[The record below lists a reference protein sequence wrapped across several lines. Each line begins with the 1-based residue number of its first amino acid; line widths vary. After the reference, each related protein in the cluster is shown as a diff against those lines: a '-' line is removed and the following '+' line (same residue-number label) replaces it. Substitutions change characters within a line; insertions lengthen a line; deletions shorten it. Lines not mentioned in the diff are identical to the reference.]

1 MGERGS
7 FLPVCTQGPCGGKG
21 RHQPLQR
28 AHQLCSQ
35 QSKGWIGRGPAPQGA
50 AGRSSAV
57 LPRVGERGPE
67 GPSVVSHR
75 FRPGARA
82 PHLESLVAPQ
92 GPGLGL
98 PLAGGSCGGWF
109 AGATQCGLRKGRNV
123 TEAGCGS
130 AECSQLWV
138 FLGAEIDVSRDGGPS
153 LSVPTT
159 HTRTFL
165 QRVAV
170 ELEAK
175 DTLWKS
181 EFHSLLAKSSFL
193 LGEGVRVCARA
204 CAHTAMGAGGGRG
217 AWVEQCLTRRVR

>member
-1 MGERGS
+1 MCWGH
-7 FLPVCTQGPCGGKG
+7 PCG
-21 RHQPLQR
+21 
-28 AHQLCSQ
+28 
-35 QSKGWIGRGPAPQGA
+35 
-50 AGRSSAV
+50 
-57 LPRVGERGPE
+57 
-67 GPSVVSHR
+67 
-75 FRPGARA
+75 
-82 PHLESLVAPQ
+82 
-92 GPGLGL
+92 LG
-98 PLAGGSCGGWF
+98 
-109 AGATQCGLRKGRNV
+109 KGRNV
-123 TEAGCGS
+123 TEAGCGRG
-130 AECSQLWV
+130 ACRQLWV

-204 CAHTAMGAGGGRG
+204 CTHGHGGWRGERHVGGAMFDETCKVTPVLPGTGWHLQSSSRG
-217 AWVEQCLTRRVR
+217 VETNTWSE